1 MASEPKQASGK
12 KQRTD
17 ERTARQRIY
26 DWFFGFSYTTRVT
39 VTFFAR
45 CHHDRRGA
53 MGVLSYV
60 WEEHFQA
67 YTRENVQQLADT
79 TAANIANR
87 YERSNSAT
95 LDAIGEGNKMS
106 YPSLSIN
113 DVEPAESVHM
123 LQPGMGIQV
132 ISSSTETV
140 VYDSSR
146 PNGSSYSSSN
156 SIDETGSFAPSD
168 GKMASAAITLGDGQ
182 VVGTVQIWVYGS
194 DLLLSKADQ
203 EFRMQ
208 SYQACALPL
217 CYLSR
222 LRRLSASYSPV
233 AWCALL
239 IASRKRRRKSRK
251 ATFRLA

>member
-39 VTFFAR
+39 VTFSLVAIMTVVV
-45 CHHDRRGA
+45 A

-123 LQPGMGIQV
+123 LQPGMGILV

-208 SYQACALPL
+208 SYQGMCLAAVLSVAL
-217 CYLSR
+217 
-222 LRRLSASYSPV
+222 AS
-233 AWCALL
+233 L
-239 IASRKRRRKSRK
+239 IGILFARGLVRPINRI
-251 ATFRLA
+251 T

>member
-1 MASEPKQASGK
+1 MRRLAGIEKHEGEIAAIMASEPKQASGK

-39 VTFFAR
+39 VTFSLVAIMTVVV
-45 CHHDRRGA
+45 A

-146 PNGSSYSSSN
+146 PNGSS
-156 SIDETGSFAPSD
+156 
-168 GKMASAAITLGDGQ
+168 
-182 VVGTVQIWVYGS
+182 
-194 DLLLSKADQ
+194 
-203 EFRMQ
+203 
-208 SYQACALPL
+208 
-217 CYLSR
+217 
-222 LRRLSASYSPV
+222 
-233 AWCALL
+233 
-239 IASRKRRRKSRK
+239 
-251 ATFRLA
+251 